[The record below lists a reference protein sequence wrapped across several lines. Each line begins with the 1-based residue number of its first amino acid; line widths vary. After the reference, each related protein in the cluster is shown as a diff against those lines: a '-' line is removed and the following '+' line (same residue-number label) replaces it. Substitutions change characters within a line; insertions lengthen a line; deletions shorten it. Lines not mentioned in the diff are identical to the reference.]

1 MFYLQNMLT
10 GCAIDDEDKEIK
22 EKCDDKVIG
31 WMKSSFANKNLD
43 MRSKSEEDLVCILM
57 DIILYQDSVMVNNA
71 FTLLARYFS
80 QKRNIIE
87 YANEVQLLQNE

>member
-1 MFYLQNMLT
+1 MK
-10 GCAIDDEDKEIK
+10 DKCE
-22 EKCDDKVIG
+22 EKVIG
-31 WMKSSFANKNLD
+31 WMKNSFANKSLD

-80 QKRNIIE
+80 
-87 YANEVQLLQNE
+87 